1 MKACQN
7 CGDDATFCL
16 CKYDPRDL
24 PRDLPLGPM
33 SDEAREILGL
43 DAPRTEEV

>member
-16 CKYDPRDL
+16 CKYDSRDI
-24 PRDLPLGPM
+24 PLGPM
-33 SDEAREILGL
+33 SEEAREILGL
-43 DAPRTEEV
+43 DAPRTEEA